1 MNTPVSY
8 AHLTS
13 DAQQPWPAAM
23 TWAEARPHACWLLA
37 HVLQHQQHAQGRRHQ
52 GHIAEKAAVDGRAR
66 AQKRV
71 TLEEAYGSSSQ
82 EDGDEPREAHKED
95 DDASSAS
102 ELDVKGLDQVPDSD
116 CSSDASMASEAES
129 PSPPAK
135 RKVCQD
141 GTPSQV
147 AGRMTKC
154 CSIEVLQGQ

>member
-1 MNTPVSY
+1 M
-8 AHLTS
+8 
-13 DAQQPWPAAM
+13 
-23 TWAEARPHACWLLA
+23 
-37 HVLQHQQHAQGRRHQ
+37 LQHQQHAQGERHQ

-82 EDGDEPREAHKED
+82 EDGDEPREAHKEE

-129 PSPPAK
+129 PSPPSK

-141 GTPSQV
+141 GPPSQV

-154 CSIEVLQGQ
+154 YDINLTLEYFTGAPMDAALISMDAASTALMRCRCHAGVT